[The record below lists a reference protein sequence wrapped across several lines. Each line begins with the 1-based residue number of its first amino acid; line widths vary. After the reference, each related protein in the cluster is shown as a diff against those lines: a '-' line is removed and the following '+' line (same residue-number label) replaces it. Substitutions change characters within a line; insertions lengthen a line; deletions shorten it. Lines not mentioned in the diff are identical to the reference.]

1 MTGKDYYRILGVE
14 QEATPQQIKEAYRRL
29 AFQFHPDRNKGDP
42 AAVETM
48 KELNEAYAV
57 LSDPGKRSQ
66 YDLLSRQYGSSASD
80 HFRQSHSQEDIFRGS
95 DIGQVFEEMARN
107 FGFRG
112 FEDVFRESYGKGY
125 QTFHFD
131 RPGFKGR
138 GFFIFGPGFG
148 REAGTREQQKPG
160 LLGGLAAKLAG
171 YAMKKV
177 LSPGR
182 ERPPKDWHDSI
193 TLEPEVA
200 ARGGR
205 VRYTDPFGT
214 MDVYVSIPAGVRE
227 GQKIRLKGAMNGIEG
242 GGEED
247 LYLTVRIKKPLTRK
261 IAELFHRHS

>member
-1 MTGKDYYRILGVE
+1 MTGKDYYRILGVD
-14 QEATPQQIKEAYRRL
+14 QKATEQQIKEAYRRL
-29 AFQFHPDRNKGDP
+29 ALQYHPDRNKGDP
-42 AAVETM
+42 AALETM

-57 LSDPGKRSQ
+57 LSDPDKRSR
-66 YDLLSRQYGSSASD
+66 YDLLSRQYGSSAYD
-80 HFRQSHSQEDIFRGS
+80 RFRQSHSQEDIFRGS
-95 DIGQVFEEMARN
+95 DIDQVFEEMARA

-112 FEDVFRESYGKGY
+112 FEDVFKESYGKGY
-125 QTFHFD
+125 HTFHFD
-131 RPGFKGR
+131 RPGFRGR
-138 GFFIFGPGFG
+138 GFFVFGPGLG
-148 REAGTREQQKPG
+148 GQAGTRATARPG
-160 LLGGLAAKLAG
+160 FLQGLMAKLAG

-182 ERPPKDWHDSI
+182 ERPRKDWHDSI
-193 TLEPEVA
+193 TLEPEIA

-247 LYLTVRIKKPLTRK
+247 LYLTVRIRKPLARK
-261 IAELFHRHS
+261 IAELFHRPS